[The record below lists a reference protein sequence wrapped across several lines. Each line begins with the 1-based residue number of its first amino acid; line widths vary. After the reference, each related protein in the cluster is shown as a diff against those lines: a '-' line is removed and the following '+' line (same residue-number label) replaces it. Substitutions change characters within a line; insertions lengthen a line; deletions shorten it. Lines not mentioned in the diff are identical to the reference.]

1 MDLSGLK
8 WPLII
13 VVVVAIGWLASS
25 GGINWM
31 ISQSTK
37 ATVGQDAQQDIR
49 DEQRLTSVAGYQLML
64 WRYEKAA
71 EVMTTAID
79 RYGANGANYWFN
91 YYRMAKCYEK
101 MGKPGLAV
109 NTLMEVMRNR
119 SNITDDRVPNWDNL
133 KLRATKIA
141 ETYQETLPDQVR
153 QLNDM

>member
-13 VVVVAIGWLASS
+13 VVVVAIGWLGSS

-31 ISQSTK
+31 ISQSTDAVPGAD
-37 ATVGQDAQQDIR
+37 ATQDAR
-49 DEQRLTSVAGYQLML
+49 DEQRLTSVAGYLLTL

-71 EVMTTAID
+71 EVMLLSID
-79 RYGANGANYWFN
+79 RYGEAGKNYWYN

-101 MGKPGLAV
+101 MGRPGEAV
-109 NTLMEVMRNR
+109 NTLMEVMRQR
-119 SNITDDRVPNWDNL
+119 PQITDDRVPGWDNL

-141 ETYQETLPDQVR
+141 ETHQETLTDQVR